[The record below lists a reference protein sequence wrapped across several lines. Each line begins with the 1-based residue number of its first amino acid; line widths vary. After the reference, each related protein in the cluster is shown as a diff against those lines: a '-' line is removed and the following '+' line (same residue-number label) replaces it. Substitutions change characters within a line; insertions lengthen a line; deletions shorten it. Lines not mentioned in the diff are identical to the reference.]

1 MLPSEPK
8 KPVDPNAVPQ
18 PGLGGGI
25 MTPTVYAQELF
36 DPGSSTAPPPAVA
49 PQQQYAPV
57 EPGMYEDPYAAPGQ
71 YAEQAPAPATYIP
84 GSTYVP
90 DYGQEPLGSP
100 YGQYN
105 PQPLSA
111 PPGRDTEVPDP
122 TADPYGVYTNVVKYG
137 SPMTGPTTGG
147 RTATPMAVGDSYPRT
162 DLRQSGGQ
170 LGQVGAGVSPMGL
183 GDPYAPNE
191 VGQGLAPYGAPQRP
205 LTPSMLYGGPSQFA
219 NNMQPG
225 DIRRDVLHPAA
236 DDPYAAYGGQR
247 SDIMTLPAQ
256 QPAVYQPPVMDPYE
270 GPAPPP
276 GTASASYPGGF
287 DAAGQRS
294 LDATYGQ
301 GAGYDGTN
309 PLVNQGL
316 QLAGDVDAWMSSPE
330 GLDTISG
337 FAGPGGGMRGGITR
351 GFGPGAALLKDAAL
365 NVARNEADNLIASH
379 AARTAKGGKA
389 LPKEIILEPAV
400 TGGERLPRTVTAE
413 PHAPTLV
420 DAQGNPLPRVQEPV
434 LRKAGE
440 WGSGEAAP
448 VTGKTN
454 VTTPHYIPP
463 RERLTSARWGSS
475 DPNAGIPAPPPDPL
489 AASYVRNVSYPQSF
503 NQRPPVLRGTGA
515 QYLGEPLPGGLKVA
529 GAAGLVGLAGLGAA
543 ATSGRL
549 APSLDPEAAA
559 RAQVEPGMYEDPYSG
574 PGRYAPP
581 AVAAQEPAAT
591 TQAPT
596 AQEAAPDP
604 YAAYGG
610 ERGKRSDINTLPA
623 VPVLSLNPETG
634 APELSLNP
642 ETGEVLPGS
651 VAAGSAAASRAKVV
665 TQEDIDALRAAGMDI
680 SDDAARDLLIG
691 KRIALPV
698 LDGALQ
704 VDGVTVPDPYVA
716 PAASGGGGGGYTRR
730 SSGGGGYSRGGGGY
744 SRGSGGGGGGGS
756 YGGYSGGDDF
766 GSGGGMFGPGFPFDD
781 DAFSNPIFARMGMGR
796 GGSSGMSSA
805 MRVKG
810 KRSKTSKVRSGKRGP
825 MSASPVD
832 LKAAV
837 PSNAGIRD
845 EVETTVKKRSKSKKG
860 DT

>member
-1 MLPSEPK
+1 MLPSEEK

-36 DPGSSTAPPPAVA
+36 DPGSSTAPPPAAA
-49 PQQQYAPV
+49 PQQYAPV
-57 EPGMYEDPYAAPGQ
+57 EPGMYEDPYVAPGQ
-71 YAEQAPAPATYIP
+71 YADPYQQPLAPAGTPAPPTTTVDYP
-84 GSTYVP
+84 TAGPQGNVGQPY
-90 DYGQEPLGSP
+90 DYGQQIPSSTP
-100 YGQYN
+100 VAQ
-105 PQPLSA
+105 
-111 PPGRDTEVPDP
+111 PDP
-122 TADPYGVYTNVVKYG
+122 YRTPVDQHVGLGWPYA
-137 SPMTGPTTGG
+137 
-147 RTATPMAVGDSYPRT
+147 RTAQELNEPPYFIRPGYDVERSNPYQDRTGAYAAATPLQQGGALVGEDAVRQPAMVGSDAVQPRAAST
-162 DLRQSGGQ
+162 
-170 LGQVGAGVSPMGL
+170 
-183 GDPYAPNE
+183 Y
-191 VGQGLAPYGAPQRP
+191 
-205 LTPSMLYGGPSQFA
+205 YGGPSQFA

-365 NVARNEADNLIASH
+365 NVARNEADNLIASRV
-379 AARTAKGGKA
+379 ARTATGGKA
-389 LPKEIILEPAV
+389 KPREITLEPPVVDAPV
-400 TGGERLPRTVTAE
+400 QRPRDVRLLPDSGEG
-413 PHAPTLV
+413 LV
-420 DAQGNPLPRVQEPV
+420 DAKGNPLPRVQEPV

-440 WGSGEAAP
+440 WGSGETTP

-463 RERLTSARWGSS
+463 RERLTTARWGSS

-503 NQRPPVLRGTGA
+503 NQRPPVLRGAGA

-549 APSLDPEAAA
+549 APSLDPEVASAENPYP
-559 RAQVEPGMYEDPYSG
+559 RLPTDYEINTGTAKYP
-574 PGRYAPP
+574 RP
-581 AVAAQEPAAT
+581 ASREQEPAAT

-610 ERGKRSDINTLPA
+610 ERGKRSDINTLPS

-634 APELSLNP
+634 VPELSQ
-642 ETGEVLPGS
+642 T
-651 VAAGSAAASRAKVV
+651 AAGNADASRAKLV
-665 TQEDIDALRAAGMDI
+665 TQEDIDALRAAGMEI
-680 SDDAARDLLIG
+680 TDDAARDLLIG
-691 KRIALPV
+691 KRVALPV

-704 VDGVTVPDPYVA
+704 VDGVTLPETYVG
-716 PAASGGGGGGYTRR
+716 PAASGSGGGGRPWVNYGSGGGSRRSYGGGGY
-730 SSGGGGYSRGGGGY
+730 
-744 SRGSGGGGGGGS
+744 SGGGGGGGGYGG

-781 DAFSNPIFARMGMGR
+781 DAFSNPIFANMGMSGRMGGR
-796 GGSSGMSSA
+796 GSA

-810 KRSKTSKVRSGKRGP
+810 KRSKTSKMRGGKRGP

-837 PSNAGIRD
+837 PNNAGIRD
-845 EVETTVKKRSKSKKG
+845 EVETTVKKRTRKK
-860 DT
+860 

>member
-1 MLPSEPK
+1 
-8 KPVDPNAVPQ
+8 
-18 PGLGGGI
+18 
-25 MTPTVYAQELF
+25 
-36 DPGSSTAPPPAVA
+36 
-49 PQQQYAPV
+49 
-57 EPGMYEDPYAAPGQ
+57 
-71 YAEQAPAPATYIP
+71 
-84 GSTYVP
+84 
-90 DYGQEPLGSP
+90 
-100 YGQYN
+100 
-105 PQPLSA
+105 
-111 PPGRDTEVPDP
+111 
-122 TADPYGVYTNVVKYG
+122 
-137 SPMTGPTTGG
+137 
-147 RTATPMAVGDSYPRT
+147 
-162 DLRQSGGQ
+162 
-170 LGQVGAGVSPMGL
+170 
-183 GDPYAPNE
+183 
-191 VGQGLAPYGAPQRP
+191 
-205 LTPSMLYGGPSQFA
+205 
-219 NNMQPG
+219 
-225 DIRRDVLHPAA
+225 
-236 DDPYAAYGGQR
+236 
-247 SDIMTLPAQ
+247 
-256 QPAVYQPPVMDPYE
+256 MDPYE

-294 LDATYGQ
+294 LDASYGQ

-330 GLDTISG
+330 ALETISG

-379 AARTAKGGKA
+379 AARTVKGGKA
-389 LPKEIILEPAV
+389 KPREITLEPPVVDAPV
-400 TGGERLPRTVTAE
+400 QRPRDVRLLPDSGEG
-413 PHAPTLV
+413 LV
-420 DAQGNPLPRVQEPV
+420 DAKGNPLPRVQEPV

-440 WGSGEAAP
+440 WGSGETAP

-463 RERLTSARWGSS
+463 RERLTTARWGSS

-503 NQRPPVLRGTGA
+503 NQQPPVLRGAGA

-549 APSLDPEAAA
+549 APSLDPEVASAENPYP
-559 RAQVEPGMYEDPYSG
+559 RLPTDYEINTGTAKYP
-574 PGRYAPP
+574 RP
-581 AVAAQEPAAT
+581 ASREQEPAAT

-610 ERGKRSDINTLPA
+610 ERGKRSDINTLPS

-634 APELSLNP
+634 VPELSQ
-642 ETGEVLPGS
+642 T
-651 VAAGSAAASRAKVV
+651 AAGNADASRAKLV
-665 TQEDIDALRAAGMDI
+665 TQEDIDALRAAGMEI
-680 SDDAARDLLIG
+680 TDDAARDLLIG
-691 KRIALPV
+691 KRVALPV

-704 VDGVTVPDPYVA
+704 VDGVTLPETYVG
-716 PAASGGGGGGYTRR
+716 PAASGSGGGGRPWVNYGSGGGSRRSYGGGGY
-730 SSGGGGYSRGGGGY
+730 
-744 SRGSGGGGGGGS
+744 SGGGGGGGGYGG

-781 DAFSNPIFARMGMGR
+781 DAFSNPIFANMGMSGRMGGR
-796 GGSSGMSSA
+796 GSA
-805 MRVKG
+805 MRVRG
-810 KRSKTSKVRSGKRGP
+810 KRSKTSKMRGGKRGP

-837 PSNAGIRD
+837 PNNAGIRD
-845 EVETTVKKRSKSKKG
+845 EVETTVKKRTRKK
-860 DT
+860 

>member
-1 MLPSEPK
+1 MLPSEEK

-36 DPGSSTAPPPAVA
+36 DPGSSTAPPPAAA
-49 PQQQYAPV
+49 PQQYAPV
-57 EPGMYEDPYAAPGQ
+57 EPGMYEDPYVAPGQ
-71 YAEQAPAPATYIP
+71 YADPYQQPLAPAGTPAPPTTTVDYP
-84 GSTYVP
+84 TAGPQGNVGQPY
-90 DYGQEPLGSP
+90 DYGQQIPSSTP
-100 YGQYN
+100 VAQ
-105 PQPLSA
+105 
-111 PPGRDTEVPDP
+111 PDP
-122 TADPYGVYTNVVKYG
+122 YRTPVDQHVGLDWPYA
-137 SPMTGPTTGG
+137 
-147 RTATPMAVGDSYPRT
+147 RTAQELNEPPYFIRPGYDVERSNPYQDRTGAYAAATPLQQGGALVGEDAVRQPAMVGSDAVQPRAAST
-162 DLRQSGGQ
+162 
-170 LGQVGAGVSPMGL
+170 
-183 GDPYAPNE
+183 Y
-191 VGQGLAPYGAPQRP
+191 
-205 LTPSMLYGGPSQFA
+205 YGGPSQFA

-365 NVARNEADNLIASH
+365 NVARNEADNLIASRV
-379 AARTAKGGKA
+379 ARTATGGKA
-389 LPKEIILEPAV
+389 KPREITLEPPVVDAPV
-400 TGGERLPRTVTAE
+400 QRPRDVRLLPDSGEG
-413 PHAPTLV
+413 LV
-420 DAQGNPLPRVQEPV
+420 DAKGNPLPRVQEPV
-434 LRKAGE
+434 LRK
-440 WGSGEAAP
+440 SG
-448 VTGKTN
+448 
-454 VTTPHYIPP
+454 TTPASRMVEGTTPP
-463 RERLTSARWGSS
+463 EASPGSTRS
-475 DPNAGIPAPPPDPL
+475 SRMVEGQTPAQAPPLPPPTQQQIANQQAIGAGIKGAVGNANATGIGGL
-489 AASYVRNVSYPQSF
+489 ARAAADQAGH
-503 NQRPPVLRGTGA
+503 PVLKA
-515 QYLGEPLPGGLKVA
+515 LGLLGGV
-529 GAAGLVGLAGLGAA
+529 GAA
-543 ATSGRL
+543 AYGASQG
-549 APSLDPEAAA
+549 AIQVMPDDQAAA
-559 RAQVEPGMYEDPYSG
+559 QGDTRMRDQFRALADPYRD
-574 PGRYAPP
+574 PN
-581 AVAAQEPAAT
+581 AVAAQEPAGKN
-591 TQAPT
+591 QAPQD
-596 AQEAAPDP
+596 QEAAPDP

-634 APELSLNP
+634 
-642 ETGEVLPGS
+642 EVLLS
-651 VAAGSAAASRAKVV
+651 QTAAGNADASRAKLV
-665 TQEDIDALRAAGMDI
+665 TQEDIDALRAAGMEI
-680 SDDAARDLLIG
+680 TDDAARDLLIG
-691 KRIALPV
+691 KRVALPV
-698 LDGALQ
+698 LDGAIP
-704 VDGVTVPDPYVA
+704 VDGVTLPETYVG
-716 PAASGGGGGGYTRR
+716 PAASGSGGGGRPWVNYGSGGGSRRSYGGGGY
-730 SSGGGGYSRGGGGY
+730 
-744 SRGSGGGGGGGS
+744 SGGGGGGGGYGG

-781 DAFSNPIFARMGMGR
+781 DAFSNPIFANMGMSGRMGGR
-796 GGSSGMSSA
+796 GSA

-810 KRSKTSKVRSGKRGP
+810 KRSKTSKMRGGKRGP

-837 PSNAGIRD
+837 PNNAGIRD
-845 EVETTVKKRSKSKKG
+845 EVETTVKKRTRKK
-860 DT
+860 

>member
-1 MLPSEPK
+1 
-8 KPVDPNAVPQ
+8 
-18 PGLGGGI
+18 
-25 MTPTVYAQELF
+25 
-36 DPGSSTAPPPAVA
+36 
-49 PQQQYAPV
+49 
-57 EPGMYEDPYAAPGQ
+57 
-71 YAEQAPAPATYIP
+71 
-84 GSTYVP
+84 
-90 DYGQEPLGSP
+90 
-100 YGQYN
+100 
-105 PQPLSA
+105 
-111 PPGRDTEVPDP
+111 
-122 TADPYGVYTNVVKYG
+122 
-137 SPMTGPTTGG
+137 
-147 RTATPMAVGDSYPRT
+147 
-162 DLRQSGGQ
+162 
-170 LGQVGAGVSPMGL
+170 
-183 GDPYAPNE
+183 
-191 VGQGLAPYGAPQRP
+191 
-205 LTPSMLYGGPSQFA
+205 
-219 NNMQPG
+219 
-225 DIRRDVLHPAA
+225 
-236 DDPYAAYGGQR
+236 
-247 SDIMTLPAQ
+247 
-256 QPAVYQPPVMDPYE
+256 MDPYE

-549 APSLDPEAAA
+549 APSLDPEVAGDSA
-559 RAQVEPGMYEDPYSG
+559 PY
-574 PGRYAPP
+574 PRLPTDYAINTGTAKYPRP
-581 AVAAQEPAAT
+581 ASREQEPAAT
-591 TQAPT
+591 PQAPT
-596 AQEAAPDP
+596 AQEAARDP
-604 YAAYGG
+604 YAKYGG

-642 ETGEVLPGS
+642 ETGEALPGS
-651 VAAGSAAASRAKVV
+651 VAAGSAEASRAKVV

-698 LDGALQ
+698 LDPALQ
-704 VDGVTVPDPYVA
+704 VEGVTLPETYVG
-716 PAASGGGGGGYTRR
+716 PAASGSGGGGRPWVNYGSGGGSRRSYGGGGYSGGGGGGY
-730 SSGGGGYSRGGGGY
+730 GG
-744 SRGSGGGGGGGS
+744 

-766 GSGGGMFGPGFPFDD
+766 GSGGGMFGPGFPFDG

-796 GGSSGMSSA
+796 SGGMSSA
-805 MRVKG
+805 MRAKG
-810 KRSKTSKVRSGKRGP
+810 KRGKSSRMRSGKRGP